1 MRILKI
7 VTLWPV
13 IRTGLYALTWL
24 FPPLGFV
31 LWRMRVSKRRHADAM
46 AALTLIPNR

>member
-1 MRILKI
+1 MRALRWI
-7 VTLWPV
+7 VLWPV

-31 LWRMRVSKRRHADAM
+31 LWRMRVSKRRHRAT
-46 AALTLIPNR
+46 LTAVSAR